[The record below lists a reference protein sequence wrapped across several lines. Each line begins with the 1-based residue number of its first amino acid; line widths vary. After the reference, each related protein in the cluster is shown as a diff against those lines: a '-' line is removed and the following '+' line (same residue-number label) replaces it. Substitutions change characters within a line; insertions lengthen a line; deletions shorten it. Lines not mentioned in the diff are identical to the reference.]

1 MYPLELLI
9 IVGISA
15 TIVGTVIGYLIAQKT
30 GASNQTKAILEQQLE
45 ELQKQQQN
53 YQNEV
58 SDHFVETAQLFN
70 QLTNSYRDVHNHLAG
85 GAQKLAGESA
95 TNSLAALSDESQSAL
110 VTDNQE
116 NDITYRGE
124 NVLETETTT
133 TDVADD
139 EPEKNEQ
146 EQESEVIIARETD
159 K

>member
-1 MYPLELLI
+1 VYPLELVI
-9 IVGISA
+9 IVGIVA
-15 TIVGTVIGYLIAQKT
+15 TIVGTIIGYLVAQKT
-30 GASNQTKAILEQQLE
+30 GASSQTQAALELQLE

-110 VTDNQE
+110 VADNQE
-116 NDITYRGE
+116 NDLTYRGE
-124 NVLETETTT
+124 NAPEIETTT
-133 TDVADD
+133 INVAGD

-146 EQESEVIIARETD
+146 EQEPEVIIARETD